1 MDKST
6 GIFYVRQILH
16 LFWKGQ
22 RMTQRQTDRLFTE
35 ICMLLKFIVVVK
47 SIFSIK
53 PNYLLITAKPQLV
66 IYLIDFSSK

>member
-1 MDKST
+1 MLGKSCIYFENDKE
-6 GIFYVRQILH
+6 RL
-16 LFWKGQ
+16 KD
-22 RMTQRQTDRLFTE
+22 RQTGSSQKFA
-35 ICMLLKFIVVVK
+35 CYQNFIVVVK